1 MYIKK
6 YYSIVANI
14 RISSMSLIN
23 TLFRTLLL
31 LLLFLSQ
38 TTKSEDIE
46 RFESINKRVSR
57 THTFHFTAS
66 WKNITFHDEDGGI
79 KIKEMIAF
87 NDEWPL
93 PEIHVTKGDRV
104 QIYLT
109 NEFQDNTS
117 TSLHFHGLFHNIE
130 NGGSNQMDGA
140 SMVTQ
145 CPITPGQTYLYNF
158 SVPYQIGT
166 YWYHAHH
173 GAQYGDGMRGAFIIH
188 DPEVPFHYDNDITI
202 TISDLYY
209 KNYKNTEKD
218 FLSRYNPTGAEPIPQ
233 HLLFND
239 KFHGELQ
246 FQQNRTYLLR
256 FINTGLFVSQY
267 IILEDHF
274 FTIVE
279 VDGSYV
285 KPNVTNILYIAAG
298 QRMGVLVSSKIFKK
312 KGISCKLDGSIRNYA
327 LMQIMDDTMLDT
339 IPKELRLNITND
351 LIYDDRLPRADSLY
365 LDDTE
370 KNPWFENIYKHAT
383 NDFYLKPLNGV
394 ELLSKYDKQIVLD
407 VKMGNLGDGVNYAF
421 FNNIT
426 YVQPKLP
433 FLTTVV
439 TSGKLATDPR
449 IYSDNSNV
457 FILERDEV
465 IEIVLNNYDTGR
477 HPFHLHGHRFQVV
490 QKSPPFNETLAAS
503 TPQELLTVPYDEN
516 RPLMEYPDTPILRD
530 TVILE
535 PNGHVVLRFKADNPG
550 VWMFHCHVD
559 WHLQQGLAAIMIED
573 PITLQS
579 LEQLSENYKDTC
591 QAAQISNK
599 GNSAGH
605 SNDWFNLDGLP
616 RQPKPLPDGFTF
628 KGYLAIFLCTSVS
641 LWGLWS
647 IIQFGLS
654 EVIPNDE
661 DVYNT
666 LTQKLKEHNI
676 SYQ

>member
-1 MYIKK
+1 M
-6 YYSIVANI
+6 NI
-14 RISSMSLIN
+14 RISSIPVIKVILQI
-23 TLFRTLLL
+23 LLL
-31 LLLFLSQ
+31 LCQL
-38 TTKSEDIE
+38 TKSEHITDSE
-46 RFESINKRVSR
+46 LVDKRLPK

-66 WKNITFHDEDGGI
+66 WKNITFHDEDGKT

-87 NDEWPL
+87 NDQWPL
-93 PEIHVTKGDRV
+93 PEIHVTKGDRI

-109 NEFQDNTS
+109 NAFQDDTP
-117 TSLHFHGLFHNIE
+117 TSLHFHGLFHRIE
-130 NGGSNQMDGA
+130 KGGSIQMDGA

-145 CPITPGQTYLYNF
+145 CPIVPGQTYLYNF
-158 SVPYQIGT
+158 SVPDQIGT

-173 GAQYGDGMRGAFIIH
+173 GAQYGDGMRGAFIVH
-188 DPEVPFHYDNDITI
+188 DPDVPFHYDDDITI
-202 TISDLYY
+202 TLADLYY
-209 KNYKNTEKD
+209 KDYKNTERE

-239 KFHGELQ
+239 TFHGELH
-246 FQQNRTYLLR
+246 FQQNKTYLLR

-267 IILEDHF
+267 IMLEDHD

-298 QRMGVLVSSKIFKK
+298 QRMSVLVRSKSFNNKD
-312 KGISCKLDGSIRNYA
+312 SDGFIRNYA
-327 LMQIMDDTMLDT
+327 LMQIMDDTMLDV
-339 IPKELRLNITND
+339 IPKGLRLNITND
-351 LIYDDRLPRADSLY
+351 LIYDKTLPRAKPLY

-383 NDFYLKPLNGV
+383 NDFYLKPLN
-394 ELLSKYDKQIVLD
+394 ENKLLSKYDKQIVLD
-407 VKMGNLGDGVNYAF
+407 VRMENLGDGVNYAF

-426 YVQPKLP
+426 YVQPKVP
-433 FLTTVV
+433 FLTTIL
-439 TSGKLATDPR
+439 TSGKLTTDPR

-457 FILERDEV
+457 FILEKDEV
-465 IEIVLNNYDTGR
+465 VEIVLNNYDTGR

-490 QKSPPFNETLAAS
+490 QKSPPFNESLDMTV
-503 TPQELLTVPYDEN
+503 PQELLTVPYDEKH
-516 RPLMEYPDTPILRD
+516 PLMEYPDTPILRD

-535 PNGHVVLRFKADNPG
+535 PNGHVVIRFKADNPG

-559 WHLQQGLAAIMIED
+559 WHLQQGLAAIMVED
-573 PITLQS
+573 PVTLQS
-579 LEQLSENYKDTC
+579 IETLGQNYKDIC
-591 QAAQISNK
+591 EAAKIPNK

-605 SNDWFNLDGLP
+605 SDDWFNLDGLP
-616 RQPKPLPDGFTF
+616 RQPKPLPRGFTF
-628 KGYLAIFLCTSVS
+628 KGYFAMFLCTTVA

-647 IIQFGLS
+647 IVQFGLS

-661 DVYNT
+661 EVYNT
-666 LTQKLKEHNI
+666 LTQKFKENNI